1 MVKFAANLTMMF
13 NEAEFLRRFSLAAAS
28 GFKAVEFLFPY
39 PYTAD
44 QLKALLEDNRLELVL
59 HNSPAGDWQAG
70 ERGIACLPDRT
81 GEFRDGVS
89 QAIEYAKTLGCKR
102 LNSLAGI
109 APESANR
116 DHLTQVMARTI
127 QTHLGLID
135 HMQLADNPG
144 RHEPGSGEI
153 HYPFLFRRIDELGY
167 EGWIGCEYKPAADT
181 SAGLTWMKTLAS
193 DS

>member
-13 NEAEFLRRFSLAAAS
+13 NEVEFLRRFSLAAAS

-44 QLKALLEDNRLELVL
+44 QLKALLEDNRLELVF

-102 LNSLAGI
+102 LASKPISASSTTCSWPTILGVTNQGAVRYTTRSCFA
-109 APESANR
+109 ES
-116 DHLTQVMARTI
+116 T
-127 QTHLGLID
+127 
-135 HMQLADNPG
+135 
-144 RHEPGSGEI
+144 S
-153 HYPFLFRRIDELGY
+153 
-167 EGWIGCEYKPAADT
+167 WDT
-181 SAGLTWMKTLAS
+181 RAGLDAS
-193 DS
+193 TSRLRIPAPA